1 MAELNDRTVRESSL
15 NTLRKMMDA
24 PRKKTERKKNLNK
37 LISVLIKELK
47 QDLKENNSQVNNKKV
62 KIIQV
67 NCEEEQSLAKKYDIS
82 GYPTFKLLTGKEIVE
97 YDGGVDRE
105 QFMDFLKENV

>member
-47 QDLKENNSQVNNKKV
+47 ED
-62 KIIQV
+62 
-67 NCEEEQSLAKKYDIS
+67 LAKDDEMKLYFALLRAPITEIKKALVS
-82 GYPTFKLLTGKEIVE
+82 GEIT
-97 YDGGVDRE
+97 
-105 QFMDFLKENV
+105 

>member
-47 QDLKENNSQVNNKKV
+47 ED
-62 KIIQV
+62 
-67 NCEEEQSLAKKYDIS
+67 LAKDDEM
-82 GYPTFKLLTGKEIVE
+82 KLYFVLSRAPIVE
-97 YDGGVDRE
+97 IKKALVSGE
-105 QFMDFLKENV
+105 IT

>member
-47 QDLKENNSQVNNKKV
+47 QDLAEDDRNEALLCLVEEPRSQSIKKTLV
-62 KIIQV
+62 
-67 NCEEEQSLAKKYDIS
+67 S
-82 GYPTFKLLTGKEIVE
+82 GEIHT
-97 YDGGVDRE
+97 
-105 QFMDFLKENV
+105 